1 MGPYPHN
8 VYVFHFF
15 HTLAGRD
22 GKLPAGYAA
31 SSTDSHPNAAA
42 AEIVASLF
50 VQVTFDHA
58 LQYESL
64 PNRVAFSSF
73 HATITDAGGEMLL
86 EWTTSGEFNNRGLYV
101 QRGAEDDEEY
111 MKLSS
116 SFIVGSDTTSVPERH
131 SFDDSP
137 PSYGSWGYRLR
148 QIGF

>member
-1 MGPYPHN
+1 
-8 VYVFHFF
+8 
-15 HTLAGRD
+15 
-22 GKLPAGYAA
+22 
-31 SSTDSHPNAAA
+31 
-42 AEIVASLF
+42 
-50 VQVTFDHA
+50 
-58 LQYESL
+58 
-64 PNRVAFSSF
+64 
-73 HATITDAGGEMLL
+73 MLL

-137 PSYGSWGYRLR
+137 PSYSSWGYRLR